1 MTMVDGDV
9 NGGDDDDNG
18 GDDKKHICHANTKW
32 SHSWF
37 WKAED
42 DADRQVKGYQ
52 GKGETI
58 IAHLFKKKYQLWT
71 YSQLVEFS
79 LLFEDV
85 IVPPNLSMM
94 MMMTMTM
101 MMMMMVT
108 DKMCEQR
115 NAWKSHQSA
124 L

>member
-42 DADRQVKGYQ
+42 DADIDKLKVIRVRVRQVLL
-52 GKGETI
+52 I
-58 IAHLFKKKYQLWT
+58 SSKKKRSVMNLLAT
-71 YSQLVEFS
+71 CGVLALVWGCHCPAEPEHDDDDDDDDGDYNGVS
-79 LLFEDV
+79 AGLGHMC
-85 IVPPNLSMM
+85 PNP
-94 MMMTMTM
+94 
-101 MMMMMVT
+101 
-108 DKMCEQR
+108 
-115 NAWKSHQSA
+115 
-124 L
+124 